1 MGINGLLGSEGGG
14 ALQSGDL
21 GLRQHVGDAL
31 AALCAELVAFKTA
44 STEIEAW

>member
-21 GLRQHVGDAL
+21 GLRQHGGDDL
-31 AALCAELVAFKTA
+31 AALYAELIASKTA
-44 STEIEAW
+44 STESDAC